1 MDNTIERRTLLK
13 AAAIGVAGVAGATAL
28 GTLTGCSSG
37 NGLDPQEDWLPLG
50 TVVQTTDCVDTDV
63 KYMIVARKPKISA
76 VTVNDKSVTVDAGMY
91 DYAVAVWPIGFLSD
105 LSQKAYTGELK
116 AIKKE
121 SISEVLFLGYQDTM
135 EDRASE
141 LLGNADDAATADEI
155 LSDIYIELGN
165 QAKEAATETS
175 TDDSGE

>member
-13 AAAIGVAGVAGATAL
+13 AAAIGVAGAAGAAAL
-28 GTLTGCSSG
+28 GSLTGCSGSSSD
-37 NGLDPQEDWLPLG
+37 LDPQEDWLPLG

-63 KYMIVARKPKISA
+63 KYMIVARKPRISA
-76 VTVNDKSVTVDAGMY
+76 VTVNDKSVSVDAGMY

-121 SISEVLFLGYQDTM
+121 SISEVLFVGYQDDM
-135 EDRASE
+135 ESQASS
-141 LLGNADDAATADEI
+141 LLDDADDSAVADEI
-155 LSDIYIELGN
+155 LSDMYINLGDQVKN
-165 QAKEAATETS
+165 AASEES
-175 TDDSGE
+175 SED